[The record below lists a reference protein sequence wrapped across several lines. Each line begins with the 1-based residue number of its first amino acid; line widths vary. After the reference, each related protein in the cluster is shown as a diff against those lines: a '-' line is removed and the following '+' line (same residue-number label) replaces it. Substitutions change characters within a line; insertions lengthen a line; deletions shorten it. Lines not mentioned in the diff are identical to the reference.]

1 MVCSLKHKIKTFF
14 NSKLF
19 SRSLVFC
26 ITCSIIFS
34 YAVLCPQASTISTP
48 IVLTPFIDWS
58 EGEASISNFP
68 PEYDCLGSDNLF
80 NLAFTPDSYL
90 LYDCNRNS
98 YLGAPEFVEI
108 DIGFYNSG
116 FGAPPLIED
125 NTFSFSFAYC
135 ITYDDTITI
144 PENGVLT
151 IAIMT
156 EAMAWDPE
164 FFEGA
169 FVVEYY
175 TETVDEFSGR
185 TVRHCNYELVF
196 NQDTPIDVY
205 TIMVYLMVPT
215 FYPGNS
221 VGYTE
226 AVVPLTN
233 FYFDPLGSGGGL
245 ITPPETSEPDVSDD
259 VSDGSGGGSGE
270 ESGGG
275 SGSSDSAATIEKLE
289 NIYNAITET
298 GATVTNIYNSLVD
311 VSPEMQE
318 SINHLDTLLTGEKEK
333 VDAVVDEMDKIDT
346 DFGGHIHDF
355 DNTLKD
361 NADSLSGMGS
371 TTYNSFVNDVFGHW
385 FFVAM
390 FALFGAFAFFSR
402 AVFG

>member
-1 MVCSLKHKIKTFF
+1 MVSSLKHKIKSFF

-34 YAVLCPQASTISTP
+34 YAVLCPQASTI
-48 IVLTPFIDWS
+48 LMPFISWS
-58 EGEASISNFP
+58 EGEASIVTLP
-68 PEYDCLGSDNLF
+68 PSYDCLGSDNLF
-80 NLAFTPDSYL
+80 DLAFTPDFYL
-90 LYDCNRNS
+90 LYDCDRTS
-98 YLGAPEFVEI
+98 YSGSPEFVNI
-108 DIGFYNSG
+108 DLSYSND
-116 FGAPPLIED
+116 PLNPSPFIVD

-151 IAIMT
+151 IELWT
-156 EAMAWDPE
+156 EEDAWDPE
-164 FFEGA
+164 IAEGVY
-169 FVVEYY
+169 VVEYY

-185 TVRHCNYELVF
+185 TVRHCNYELVY
-196 NQDTPIDVY
+196 NQEDPIDV
-205 TIMVYLMVPT
+205 IVLNVFLMVPT
-215 FYPGNS
+215 FNPGNS

-226 AVVPLTN
+226 AIVPMTN
-233 FYFDPLGSGGGL
+233 FYIDPLGLGGGL
-245 ITPPETSEPDVSDD
+245 VTPPEFSEPEVSDD
-259 VSDGSGGGSGE
+259 VSGGGGGSGE

-275 SGSSDSAATIEKLE
+275 SGSSDSAVTIEKLE

-318 SINHLDTLLTGEKEK
+318 SINHLESLLTDEKEK

-346 DFGGHIHDF
+346 DFHGHINDF
-355 DNTLKD
+355 DNVLQE

-385 FFVAM
+385 FFVAI

>member
-19 SRSLVFC
+19 SRSFVFC

-34 YAVLCPQASTISTP
+34 YAVLCPQASTTLYFDIM
-48 IVLTPFIDWS
+48 WS
-58 EGEASISNFP
+58 EADAYLSFDP
-68 PEYDCLGSDNLF
+68 PEYDCLGSDNLS
-80 NLAFTPDSYL
+80 NLAFTPDIYL
-90 LYDCNRNS
+90 
-98 YLGAPEFVEI
+98 
-108 DIGFYNSG
+108 FYNCDRSHYENNPNYLETQI
-116 FGAPPLIED
+116 AYTVDDWNPEPILVD
-125 NTFSFSFAYC
+125 STFSLSFAYC

-144 PENGVLT
+144 PESGLSRVELWT
-151 IAIMT
+151 QADT
-156 EAMAWDPE
+156 WSPLSVQ
-164 FFEGA
+164 GA
-169 FVVEYY
+169 YVVEYY
-175 TETVDEFSGR
+175 TETVDEFTGR
-185 TVRHCNYELVF
+185 TVRHCNYELVY
-196 NQDTPIDVY
+196 NQENAIDLWA
-205 TIMVYLMVPT
+205 VYLYLNLPA

-226 AVVPLTN
+226 SVVPMTTIHI
-233 FYFDPLGSGGGL
+233 DPLGSGGGL
-245 ITPPETSEPDVSDD
+245 ITPPEVSDD
-259 VSDGSGGGSGE
+259 ESGDSGGGSGE

-289 NIYNAITET
+289 NIYSAITET

-318 SINHLDTLLTGEKEK
+318 SINHLDTLLTDEKEK

-346 DFGGHIHDF
+346 DFGGHINDF